1 METFGELLASAR
13 RKRRLLQKQVADRAG
28 LDPSYLGAL
37 ERGRREAPSS
47 KIFQQLL
54 RVLEPSQFERQ
65 QLIHALALLRLQRV
79 IEDEAAPLLGGGA
92 LLRIARRLPYLAEP
106 DLDLLET
113 LVQRLARGQSPR
125 EGAM

>member
-1 METFGELLASAR
+1 METLGELLASAR

-54 RVLEPSQFERQ
+54 RVLEPSQLERQ
-65 QLIHALALLRLQRV
+65 QLMHALALLRLQRV

>member
-1 METFGELLASAR
+1 METLGELLASAR

-54 RVLEPSQFERQ
+54 RVLEPSQLERQ

>member
-1 METFGELLASAR
+1 METLGELLASAR

-54 RVLEPSQFERQ
+54 RVLEPSQLERQ

-106 DLDLLET
+106 DLDLVET